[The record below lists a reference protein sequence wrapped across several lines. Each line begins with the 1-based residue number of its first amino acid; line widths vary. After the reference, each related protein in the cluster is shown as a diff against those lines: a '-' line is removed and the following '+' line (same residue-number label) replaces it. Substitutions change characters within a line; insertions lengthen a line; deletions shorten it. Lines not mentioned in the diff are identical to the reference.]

1 MMKIFNKISK
11 ILILC
16 FDKIKNILKTKRYY
30 ADKQNSYFEKIGLD
44 RNKALAKINNLNLE
58 FNQKNYGMFSEHV
71 TLFSA
76 ISLKKKILNILEI
89 GTFDGSNAYI
99 MSKIFSEAKI
109 ETIDLDEKNNMFS
122 ELYNRDKKSVL
133 KNLYSKREKYF
144 ENLEKVKFKKLNS
157 IELINR
163 DTNNFFDIIWVDG
176 HHGNPYATIDIMN
189 SLRLIKDDGLIIC
202 DDVLISEYISAYDPY
217 NSNATYFMLN
227 ALKKNNFIKYDL
239 IYKRLSKR
247 INDNRF
253 SEKYIAVVQKINK

>member
-1 MMKIFNKISK
+1 
-11 ILILC
+11 
-16 FDKIKNILKTKRYY
+16 
-30 ADKQNSYFEKIGLD
+30 
-44 RNKALAKINNLNLE
+44 
-58 FNQKNYGMFSEHV
+58 MFSEHV

-227 ALKKNNFIKYDL
+227 ALKKIILLNTI
-239 IYKRLSKR
+239 
-247 INDNRF
+247 
-253 SEKYIAVVQKINK
+253 

>member
-1 MMKIFNKISK
+1 M
-11 ILILC
+11 
-16 FDKIKNILKTKRYY
+16 
-30 ADKQNSYFEKIGLD
+30 
-44 RNKALAKINNLNLE
+44 
-58 FNQKNYGMFSEHV
+58 
-71 TLFSA
+71 
-76 ISLKKKILNILEI
+76 
-89 GTFDGSNAYI
+89 
-99 MSKIFSEAKI
+99 
-109 ETIDLDEKNNMFS
+109 
-122 ELYNRDKKSVL
+122 
-133 KNLYSKREKYF
+133 
-144 ENLEKVKFKKLNS
+144 EKVKFKKLNS
-157 IELINR
+157 IVLINS

-247 INDNRF
+247 INDTRF